1 MVKVGVTD
9 GILDL
14 LKHVYWGDVIERW
27 TTERCTFGYDI
38 VNQHHGI
45 GFVASI
51 EKTYLCILNE
61 K

>member
-1 MVKVGVTD
+1 MAIMGVSD

-14 LKHVYWGDVIERW
+14 RRHVYWGDV
-27 TTERCTFGYDI
+27 TERRTTDRFTFGNEI